1 LIPRPAFDKIPYM
14 VFFLGLSAFAA
25 RTLLAA
31 SITLP
36 VVQVVERSD
45 RRVSTYPGRVVA
57 VARVDVVPQV
67 SGAILEV
74 AFENGALV
82 KEGDVLYRIDPV
94 QYEAAVKN
102 AESKLAE
109 MRANAK
115 YAELSYE
122 RHKMLLET
130 RAVSLD
136 AVDNALSQ
144 RDSTRAALAAAQAA
158 LVAAQDD
165 LKHCTIVAPI
175 SGKLGSTAKTKGN
188 YAVKGAETLVT
199 LVQSRPM
206 RVRFA
211 ISNREFLDLF
221 GGRTDRIQSESQL
234 ALTLANGETLG
245 EEGRVEYI
253 ANEADDR
260 TDTMLVYAI
269 FPNETRKLRA
279 GGTVSVTLSTKN
291 GVMRPAIPPTAILQ
305 DTQGPY
311 VWALDA
317 DGRVERRTVARG
329 EAAGDFLFIEKGLK
343 PGERIVADGAHR
355 VKRGMTVVPAP
366 EAR

>member
-1 LIPRPAFDKIPYM
+1 MRTIRLAAL
-14 VFFLGLSAFAA
+14 VFFAA
-25 RTLLAA
+25 QNLFAA
-31 SITLP
+31 SIVLP
-36 VVQVVERSD
+36 VARVVERPD
-45 RRVSTYPGRVVA
+45 KRVSTYPGRVVA
-57 VARVDVVPQV
+57 VARVDVIPQV
-67 SGAILEV
+67 SGEILEV
-74 AFENGALV
+74 AFENGAVV
-82 KEGDVLYRIDPV
+82 KAGDVLYRIDPV
-94 QYEAAVKN
+94 KYEAAVKN

-109 MRANAK
+109 MKANAK

-130 RAVSLD
+130 RAVSVD
-136 AVDNALSQ
+136 AADNALSQ
-144 RDSTRAALAAAQAA
+144 RDSTRAALAAAQAD
-158 LVAAQDD
+158 LLAAQDD

-175 SGKLGSTAKTKGN
+175 SGKVGSTAKTKGN
-188 YAVKGAETLVT
+188 YAIKGSGTLVT

-221 GGRTDRIQSESQL
+221 GGSTERMRAESQL
-234 ALTLANGETLG
+234 ALTLANGEPYA
-245 EEGRVEYI
+245 EEGKVEYI
-253 ANEADDR
+253 ENEADDR

-279 GGTVSVTLSTKN
+279 GGTVSVTLSPKT

-317 DGRVERRTVARG
+317 AGRAERRTVARG
-329 EAAGDFLFIEKGLK
+329 EAVGDWLFVEKGLK

-355 VKRGMTVVPAP
+355 VKRGMMVTPAP
-366 EAR
+366 EAK

>member
-1 LIPRPAFDKIPYM
+1 MNLTSLLFATLSRAA
-14 VFFLGLSAFAA
+14 LG
-25 RTLLAA
+25 A
-31 SITLP
+31 SIVLP
-36 VVQVVERSD
+36 VARVSEQPD
-45 RRVSTYPGRVVA
+45 RRALSYPGRVVP

-67 SGAILEV
+67 SGEILEV
-74 AFENGALV
+74 AFDNGALV
-82 KEGDVLYRIDPV
+82 KAGDVLYRIDPV

-109 MRANAK
+109 MKANAR
-115 YAELSYE
+115 YAELSYD
-122 RHKMLLET
+122 RHKNLLET

-144 RDSTRAALAAAQAA
+144 RDSSRAALAAAQAA
-158 LVAAQDD
+158 LVAAKDD
-165 LKHCTIVAPI
+165 LAHCTIVAPI
-175 SGKLGSTAKTKGN
+175 AGKLGSTAKTRGN
-188 YAVKGAETLVT
+188 YAVKGSETLVT
-199 LVQSRPM
+199 LVPSRPM

-221 GGRTDRIQSESQL
+221 GGRTDRLQEESRL
-234 ALTLANGETLG
+234 SLTLANGETYA

-253 ANEADDR
+253 ENEADER
-260 TDTMLVYAI
+260 TDTMLVYAL

-279 GGTVSVTLSTKN
+279 GGTVAVTLSAKN

-317 DGRVERRTVARG
+317 EGRAERRTVARG
-329 EAAGDFLFIEKGLK
+329 EAVGDWLFVEKGLK

-355 VKRGMTVVPAP
+355 VKRGMTVTPAP
-366 EAR
+366 EAK